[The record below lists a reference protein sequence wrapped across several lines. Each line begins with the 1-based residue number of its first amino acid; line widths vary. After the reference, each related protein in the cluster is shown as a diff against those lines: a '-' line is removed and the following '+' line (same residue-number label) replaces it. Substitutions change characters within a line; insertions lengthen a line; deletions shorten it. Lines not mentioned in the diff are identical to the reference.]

1 MQKKHCPLLALLL
14 ALAMVLTA
22 CGQDQNTGSQGEDG
36 EGDLFTVTTAVSG
49 AQDTLDPGASTAQG
63 GETILFHLYENLM
76 RWSDGG
82 DGHAVLSPGQAL
94 SYEVE
99 TDYAGNAT
107 YTFTLRQGIQWSDGE
122 AVTAQDFAAAWRR
135 LADPANDL
143 PHRELLS
150 VVSGYDQ
157 VQETGDPSLLA
168 VSAPDDGTFVVTLNG
183 SPAYFLEEL
192 CAGAYTMPVREDL
205 ISGGSLADGSV
216 TNGAYTATS
225 LSSREVELTRS
236 ETYYDSAAVG
246 PDVLRFVTVGDSE
259 SDYEAYLAGE
269 LDLIQ
274 DLPASVLQELES
286 TGTWLPEAVTAT
298 YAVVLNT
305 QQPPFD
311 DVNVRQAFRL
321 AVDTQALVDAL
332 GDLTA
337 RAAVGL
343 IPYGVTDYGQH
354 EEAAEEEPA
363 VPDPNAAPVQET
375 PEPQWDFRIHSQE
388 LVTLP
393 ESGSYEENCRQ
404 AQALM
409 AQAGYAGGGS
419 FPVVEYLYVESDAGR
434 AVAQALQSM
443 WQEQLGVTVTVR
455 GVSQEEYDAALSPA
469 QPAEGE
475 EAAGGEEAG
484 SAVPAFQMAGQLLT
498 AQYSDAEALLA
509 QWYTGHENN
518 LSGYSSDAFDIL
530 LDSARA
536 AVSPDARDA
545 YLHDGEAILL
555 NDAPVIPLY
564 YLGGSYQLRDGLTG
578 LYRAPDG
585 VYFLSAVAEAS

>member
-36 EGDLFTVTTAVSG
+36 EGDLFTVTAAVSG

-216 TNGAYTATS
+216 TNGAYTAAS

-443 WQEQLGVTVTVR
+443 W
-455 GVSQEEYDAALSPA
+455 
-469 QPAEGE
+469 
-475 EAAGGEEAG
+475 
-484 SAVPAFQMAGQLLT
+484 
-498 AQYSDAEALLA
+498 
-509 QWYTGHENN
+509 
-518 LSGYSSDAFDIL
+518 
-530 LDSARA
+530 
-536 AVSPDARDA
+536 
-545 YLHDGEAILL
+545 
-555 NDAPVIPLY
+555 
-564 YLGGSYQLRDGLTG
+564 
-578 LYRAPDG
+578 
-585 VYFLSAVAEAS
+585 

>member
-1 MQKKHCPLLALLL
+1 
-14 ALAMVLTA
+14 
-22 CGQDQNTGSQGEDG
+22 
-36 EGDLFTVTTAVSG
+36 
-49 AQDTLDPGASTAQG
+49 
-63 GETILFHLYENLM
+63 
-76 RWSDGG
+76 
-82 DGHAVLSPGQAL
+82 
-94 SYEVE
+94 
-99 TDYAGNAT
+99 
-107 YTFTLRQGIQWSDGE
+107 
-122 AVTAQDFAAAWRR
+122 
-135 LADPANDL
+135 
-143 PHRELLS
+143 
-150 VVSGYDQ
+150 
-157 VQETGDPSLLA
+157 
-168 VSAPDDGTFVVTLNG
+168 
-183 SPAYFLEEL
+183 
-192 CAGAYTMPVREDL
+192 MPVREDL

-216 TNGAYTATS
+216 TNGAYTAAS

-404 AQALM
+404 GPGPHGPGGLRRRRQLP
-409 AQAGYAGGGS
+409 GGGV
-419 FPVVEYLYVESDAGR
+419 PL
-434 AVAQALQSM
+434 
-443 WQEQLGVTVTVR
+443 R
-455 GVSQEEYDAALSPA
+455 GVRRRPGRGPGPPVHVA
-469 QPAEGE
+469 G
-475 EAAGGEEAG
+475 AAGG
-484 SAVPAFQMAGQLLT
+484 
-498 AQYSDAEALLA
+498 
-509 QWYTGHENN
+509 
-518 LSGYSSDAFDIL
+518 
-530 LDSARA
+530 
-536 AVSPDARDA
+536 
-545 YLHDGEAILL
+545 DGDRPGRE
-555 NDAPVIPLY
+555 P
-564 YLGGSYQLRDGLTG
+564 GG
-578 LYRAPDG
+578 
-585 VYFLSAVAEAS
+585 V